1 MRYHNITHA
10 DMLNGEGLRVVLWV
24 SGCQHH
30 CPGCQNATTWDEED
44 GLPFDDD
51 AINEIYD
58 DLKQDWCH
66 GLTLSGG
73 DPLFK
78 KNRKT
83 IRNLVLTIKK
93 LYPTKTIWCYTGYTF
108 EELLEQKEQDSD
120 LKDILESIDILCDGK
135 FILKLA
141 DEKTKYVGSTNQ
153 RIINIPKSLKTNKI
167 HLWKEVVK

>member
-24 SGCQHH
+24 SGCAHH
-30 CPGCQNATTWDEED
+30 CPGCQNATTWDEND
-44 GLPFDDD
+44 GVLFDDD
-51 AINEIYD
+51 AINEIYN
-58 DLKQDWCH
+58 DLKEDWCR

-73 DPLFK
+73 DPLFL

-83 IRNLVLTIKK
+83 IRNLVLTCKN
-93 LYPTKTIWCYTGYTF
+93 LYPTKTIWCYTGYSF
-108 EELLEQKEQDSD
+108 EELLEQKENDSD
-120 LKDILESIDILCDGK
+120 LKDILEHIDILCDGK

-153 RIINIPKSLKTNKI
+153 RIIDVPKSLKGDKVV
-167 HLWKEVVK
+167 LWKEKVK